1 MQSEGESVLFVA
13 IRLLSPCCSE
23 HVPRVRQRKLRYS
36 GLQHTVPST
45 SGSGS
50 DILTRD
56 PIFSL
61 SRLRAF
67 LGLFFESIDDRLG
80 EGLGPAV
87 PGSAESSP
95 SPSRWMGGSVNIV
108 AALGSRGAV
117 SHRPLSP
124 VATTLLA
131 PSQSYRA
138 RTEWRESVHVTKRR
152 NPFLRNDYHRTKK
165 AIT

>member
-50 DILTRD
+50 AILTRD

-67 LGLFFESIDDRLG
+67 LGLELERDKERLD
-80 EGLGPAV
+80 EGLGPAA
-87 PGSAESSP
+87 PGSAASPSSP
-95 SPSRWMGGSVNIV
+95 SLWMGGNVNIV
-108 AALGSRGAV
+108 AALFSRGPV
-117 SHRPLSP
+117 IDRPLSP
-124 VATTLLA
+124 
-131 PSQSYRA
+131 
-138 RTEWRESVHVTKRR
+138 E
-152 NPFLRNDYHRTKK
+152 
-165 AIT
+165 